1 MSQIRLRQ
9 LRKWM
14 VFITT
19 LNFLGMIAYYGYN
32 GYEIELGKKYGYN
45 DGNLRWGDWTIIISA
60 IGFFIFYILSLRG
73 SGFQNVHKYLR
84 TFLLLVPTI
93 MIGATLAWGPL
104 EKSNRFGGAQ
114 GGYVQNAN
122 VILVSPDQ
130 PYQQQQ
136 QYYSPQQQQQF
147 QQQQQQYYY
156 PHMQQLQHPP
166 QQPILIGPNV
176 TPQQQPSQG
185 PGSPLKDLP
194 NTPSEYTQSPVA
206 ATATSGYQLSPQPSQ
221 PRTRFLSQQ
230 IKRVVPGLA
239 VVAVRIILDGP
250 QAEEVLKS
258 EKADLVAGGRTFLR
272 HPNFALNAAR
282 ELNVKAAFSQQYS
295 RGRTIHG

>member
-19 LNFLGMIAYYGYN
+19 LNFLSMIAYYGYT
-32 GYEIELGKKYGYN
+32 GYEIEQSKKYGYN

-93 MIGATLAWGPL
+93 MVLYITCKSINLELWAHSHLHYQGPPFTCGDIGNYPCYLLYTNMFMALISALFVVIEIGATLAWGPL
-104 EKSNRFGGAQ
+104 EKAHQFGGAQ

-136 QYYSPQQQQQF
+136 QYYSPQQQHQF
-147 QQQQQQYYY
+147 QQQQQYYY

-176 TPQQQPSQG
+176 TQQQQPPQG
-185 PGSPLKDLP
+185 PGSPLEHLP
-194 NTPSEYTQSPVA
+194 KTHSEYTQSPIA
-206 ATATSGYQLSPQPSQ
+206 ATATSGYQPSPQPSQ
-221 PRTRFLSQQ
+221 PS
-230 IKRVVPGLA
+230 I
-239 VVAVRIILDGP
+239 
-250 QAEEVLKS
+250 S
-258 EKADLVAGGRTFLR
+258 EH
-272 HPNFALNAAR
+272 HPSSSPFTPA
-282 ELNVKAAFSQQYS
+282 
-295 RGRTIHG
+295 H